1 MKPLAASNAHINTP
15 SARKQG
21 VERNVRSSSAVEGI
35 SVATFRSAKAGAFAS
50 KGADAKITRAP
61 ARVSAKKK

>member
-1 MKPLAASNAHINTP
+1 MKTLATSNAHINTP

-35 SVATFRSAKAGAFAS
+35 SEAIFHSAKTGAIIG
-50 KGADAKITRAP
+50 KGGDAKTTRAP
-61 ARVSAKKK
+61 ARASAKKK